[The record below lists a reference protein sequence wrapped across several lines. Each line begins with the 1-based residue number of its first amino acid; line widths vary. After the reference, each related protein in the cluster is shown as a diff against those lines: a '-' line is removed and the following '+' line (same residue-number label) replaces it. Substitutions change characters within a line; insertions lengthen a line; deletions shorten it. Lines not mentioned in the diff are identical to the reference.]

1 MTYSISE
8 RSIAYSFATKIQ
20 RYETFPLFAV
30 ENKKQIGVL
39 TLDFYA
45 NEYREVLNNNR
56 CNEARNSLAW
66 RL

>member
-1 MTYSISE
+1 MAYSISE
-8 RSIAYSFATKIQ
+8 RSIAQSFATKIK
-20 RYETFPLFAV
+20 RFETFPLFAV
-30 ENKKQIGVL
+30 ENKMQIGVL

-45 NEYREVLNNNR
+45 DEYIAVLNNNR